1 MDELIKQLLSYA
13 KWAKERPLEI
23 PILLPVYLLQA
34 ADELEK
40 AREIVVLWDMY
51 GGSEGITDAFERAE
65 KTRWIPVEERLPE
78 PGKKVLAFW
87 KRGIE
92 TYVDFAYRMDGSMG
106 ERWRYKN
113 WVAPPDV
120 ITHWMHL
127 PEGPE
132 EDEA

>member
-1 MDELIKQLLSYA
+1 MDELIKTLREHAEWAEANQWEVPITLSDDLM
-13 KWAKERPLEI
+13 E
-23 PILLPVYLLQA
+23 A

-65 KTRWIPVEERLPE
+65 KARWITVEERLPE

-87 KRGIE
+87 KNGSVTAI
-92 TYVDFAYRMDGSMG
+92 DFAYFMDGSMG

-113 WVAPPDV
+113 WVAPPDA
-120 ITHWMHL
+120 ITHWMPL
-127 PEGPE
+127 PEAPK
-132 EDEA
+132 EDKP